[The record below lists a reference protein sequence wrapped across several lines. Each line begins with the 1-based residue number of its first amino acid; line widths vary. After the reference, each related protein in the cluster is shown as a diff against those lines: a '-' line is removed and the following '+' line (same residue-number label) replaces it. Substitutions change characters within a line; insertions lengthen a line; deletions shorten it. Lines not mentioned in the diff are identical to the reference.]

1 MPNVFPAPANLTL
14 RFGVGRYMSDKLY
27 LLSPVITPLEKE
39 NEDNLSEGGLSKQCL
54 MWETFQVNQ
63 PETAS

>member
-14 RFGVGRYMSDKLY
+14 RFGAGRYMSDKLY

-39 NEDNLSEGGLSKQCL
+39 NEDNLREEAVKTMFDVGNFSS
-54 MWETFQVNQ
+54 
-63 PETAS
+63 